1 MENLENDPAYW
12 RAKAEEAR
20 ATADYLTND
29 RARQHMLN
37 CAASYERIAH
47 LAERGA
53 LTMPGGALRR
63 ELAPIR
69 ERSDK
74 GLKAVAVRGVGPPPI
89 LHSKRPR
96 LLRAAAVD
104 KPSARIHAAIGSR
117 SV

>member
-53 LTMPGGALRR
+53 LTMPGGALRTR
-63 ELAPIR
+63 VS
-69 ERSDK
+69 SDPVK
-74 GLKAVAVRGVGPPPI
+74 V
-89 LHSKRPR
+89 
-96 LLRAAAVD
+96 
-104 KPSARIHAAIGSR
+104 
-117 SV
+117 